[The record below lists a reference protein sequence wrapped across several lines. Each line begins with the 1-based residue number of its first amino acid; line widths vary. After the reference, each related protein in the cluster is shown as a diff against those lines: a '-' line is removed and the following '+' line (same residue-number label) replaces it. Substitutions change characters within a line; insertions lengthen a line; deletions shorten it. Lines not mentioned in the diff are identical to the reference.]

1 MNWANTRIASGTM
14 VGDLGL
20 IAKMD
25 INLERRPVNVKIP
38 LLQSMIYLLILQMNP
53 IILLMNLLILLMN
66 QIIPHTINL
75 LILLNMKILEDQYRT
90 VGLNAKQVV
99 GVMSVLEVGNQD
111 VLDRVLL
118 SATNGVVQ
126 IVVELG
132 DIMMNVNLVRKR
144 PKHELVVPGANG
156 LILMNVPNLV
166 TVVRKLVPE
175 NVSVEMMMNL
185 ILNLILKI
193 LEDQYPTV
201 SLNAKQNVT
210 VSVLEVTNQGV

>member
-1 MNWANTRIASGTM
+1 M

-66 QIIPHTINL
+66 QIIPNTINL

-144 PKHELVVPGANG
+144 PKHELVVSGANG